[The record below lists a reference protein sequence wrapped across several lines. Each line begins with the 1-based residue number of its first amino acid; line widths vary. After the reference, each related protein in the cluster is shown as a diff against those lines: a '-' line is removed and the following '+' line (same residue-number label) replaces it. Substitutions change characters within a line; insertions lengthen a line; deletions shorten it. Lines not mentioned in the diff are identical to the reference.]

1 MSNLRLSKQVDI
13 FLAIKKKKSN
23 LTSLQNTVDFLD
35 VQSPEHP
42 TWKDKAKSEKSP

>member
-23 LTSLQNTVDFLD
+23 LTSLQNTWMY
-35 VQSPEHP
+35 SPQNTP
-42 TWKDKAKSEKSP
+42 LGKDKAKSEKSP